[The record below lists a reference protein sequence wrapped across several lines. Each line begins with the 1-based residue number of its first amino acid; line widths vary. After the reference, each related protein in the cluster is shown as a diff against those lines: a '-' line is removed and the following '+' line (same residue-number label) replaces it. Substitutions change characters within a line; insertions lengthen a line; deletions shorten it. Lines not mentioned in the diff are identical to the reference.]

1 MTPLQIVAAIAAVAV
16 PSIIPTTAVVIS
28 ILRSD
33 SKIDALSTRIDALST
48 RVDSKIDTL
57 SARTDAKIDA
67 LRSDLRGDMSILE
80 NIGYTHHGR
89 LTRLETRT
97 GTES

>member
-16 PSIIPTTAVVIS
+16 SSIIPTTVVVIS

-33 SKIDALSTRIDALST
+33 SKIDALSTRVDSKIDTLSA

-57 SARTDAKIDA
+57 SARTDAKSMLSA
-67 LRSDLRGDMSILE
+67 P
-80 NIGYTHHGR
+80 TCAA
-89 LTRLETRT
+89 T
-97 GTES
+97 